1 MTTAPQGARHT
12 ELCLSNDTLEGTQC
26 QTVRCPAHTIQ
37 FLRYDYTE
45 YVSRA
50 LELAEV
56 NLERLKLRDYERWTP
71 YQAIESHDRLQR
83 VEEDESGDSKGS
95 SG

>member
-1 MTTAPQGARHT
+1 MDGVLTKNYTYYSIVFEPSQIS
-12 ELCLSNDTLEGTQC
+12 L
-26 QTVRCPAHTIQ
+26 VRCPGHTIQ

-45 YVSRA
+45 YVRRA

-56 NLERLKLRDYERWTP
+56 NLERLKLREYERWTP
-71 YQAIESHDRLQR
+71 YQAIEGHDRLQR
-83 VEEDESGDSKGS
+83 AEEDEPRDSKGS